1 MVCIWTI
8 STLIMIGITA
18 SQFDTDAL
26 SYLSPTRANITNSL
40 ERLGINY
47 LVSILKLNNL
57 WTKIIAAYP
66 FVGSTQSSCL
76 RNLKEDTNNLIFFN
90 TVAGDFTSNGWLPN
104 GTNSYADTNIT
115 FNTET
120 SLNSLAMGF
129 YSRTNNISLGIDMG
143 GSAINTNSISLS
155 GGITM
160 STTSNNAT
168 GLVSSISSTQGL
180 FVVSRTASNAVANYR
195 NGVSLNTSTNTSIA
209 LPPVNCFLGARQF
222 GNGGP
227 ASNFSNRQ
235 FAFAFIS
242 SGLTAGEVSTLY
254 TIIQNFQTILQRAV

>member
-1 MVCIWTI
+1 
-8 STLIMIGITA
+8 MIGIIH

-26 SYLSPTRANITNSL
+26 SYLSPARANITNPTQ
-40 ERLGINY
+40 RLAINY
-47 LVSILKLNNL
+47 LVLNLKLNNL

-66 FVGSTQSSCL
+66 FIGGTSSSCL
-76 RNLKEDTNNLIFFN
+76 RNLKENANNLSFFN

-104 GTNSYADTNIT
+104 GTNSYADTNVT

-120 SLNSLAMGF
+120 SLNSLALGF
-129 YSRTNNISLGIDMG
+129 YSRTNNITTAIDMG
-143 GSAINTNSISLS
+143 GSAVNSNTIQIISGTS
-155 GGITM
+155 MNTA
-160 STTSNNAT
+160 SNNAT
-168 GLVSSISSTQGL
+168 GLSSSISSTQGL

-242 SGLTAGEVSTLY
+242 SGLTAGEVSTLN
-254 TIIQNFQTILQRAV
+254 TIIQQYQTILSRNV

>member
-1 MVCIWTI
+1 
-8 STLIMIGITA
+8 MIGIAA

-26 SYLSPTRANITNSL
+26 SYLSPVRANITNSL

-57 WTKIIAAYP
+57 WTKMIAIYP
-66 FVGSTQSSCL
+66 FVGSTSSSCI
-76 RNLKEDTNNLIFFN
+76 RNLKEDTNNLNFFN
-90 TVAGDFTSNGWLPN
+90 TVSGDFTSNGWLPN
-104 GTNSYADTNIT
+104 GTNSYADTNVT

-143 GSAINTNSISLS
+143 GSSTNNNFINLG

-168 GLVSSISSTQGL
+168 NLISSISSTQGL

-195 NGVSLNTSTNTSIA
+195 NGVLLNSSTNTSIA
-209 LPPVNCFLGARQF
+209 LPSTNCFLGARSF
-222 GNGGP
+222 P
-227 ASNFSNRQ
+227 SPTPSNHSNRQ

-254 TIIQNFQTILQRAV
+254 TIIQNFQTILGRAV